1 MAQAIE
7 KKPIC
12 KDPLECHCQALTQN
26 QTLEELM
33 PRVLVLTI
41 EEPEVES
48 SSLSNKLLR
57 MFNKFKYNARI
68 SEEKVGINMY
78 KGQVDA
84 KLLGARNSM
93 LNF

>member
-12 KDPLECHCQALTQN
+12 KDPLECHCQTLTQN
-26 QTLEELM
+26 QAPEGLM
-33 PRVLVLTI
+33 PRVLVLTT
-41 EEPEVES
+41 EEAEVES

-57 MFNKFKYNARI
+57 VFNKFKYNARI
-68 SEEKVGINMY
+68 SEEKVGINRY
-78 KGQVDA
+78 KGQVDT